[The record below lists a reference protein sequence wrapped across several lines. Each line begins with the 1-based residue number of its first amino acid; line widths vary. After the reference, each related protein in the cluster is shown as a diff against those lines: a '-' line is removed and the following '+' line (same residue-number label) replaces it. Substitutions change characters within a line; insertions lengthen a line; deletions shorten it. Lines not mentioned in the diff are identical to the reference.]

1 MLWGSE
7 IKEKIDYLNK
17 ENSRKK
23 KTLLK
28 STIIDLT
35 VHKMH
40 YTMAHLLC
48 FCVLTCTL
56 RQFHIEGQWNT
67 QASYMCFCLFQQSI
81 YYPFTVVSG
90 L

>member
-1 MLWGSE
+1 MLRVSE

-35 VHKMH
+35 AHKMH

-48 FCVLTCTL
+48 FC
-56 RQFHIEGQWNT
+56 EE
-67 QASYMCFCLFQQSI
+67 ASHA
-81 YYPFTVVSG
+81 
-90 L
+90 